1 MLIQEVS
8 TVNLTLKLLNV
19 RTKKNRLKGQ
29 QEQFS
34 SLQCNSNTTL
44 GMGPLGIKL
53 ITAKLHKGFRF
64 FFFFFL
70 V

>member
-19 RTKKNRLKGQ
+19 RTKNRLKGQ